1 MKYSIYFILIL
12 LYSCATVGN
21 LGGGPVDEKPPILL
35 DTSIKDLN
43 FNSKEIVLEFD
54 EYITLNNATKNIFIL
69 PRHST
74 LKSKISGKKL
84 IIHFDSTLYEN
95 TTYNLVIDKGIQ
107 DYNANNTYSFQT
119 TFSTGPYKDTN
130 TITVKIP
137 GFSLYKSLKIGLTE
151 TQNID
156 SFKTFK
162 SDYIYEVNKELYVFG
177 GLNAKKRHIWL
188 FTDEDDNN
196 IPDINK
202 PIDFIL
208 NAEVDSIY
216 NLNPNIWM
224 KPFTI
229 LKIKQD
235 TSYTKIYHTP
245 NRNHR
250 YNIHTLIGVKQ
261 TDIVYSTS
269 DSTVIYKSELVF
281 NTRIDTVRKINAIKE
296 AQALLLN
303 SIKIYRLQK
312 SYSIYFNVPQIYS
325 SKNSNNSQR
334 IINTSIKQDSLV
346 LTQYKTS
353 VSDTI
358 YIKDVLI
365 EEINKLS
372 YLKISLTDSTQS
384 IFDVKIIKDGKII
397 KSYYGVNTIED
408 YIEPGI
414 YTILIYPLNYESEFN
429 PFEGDKMSLPIYEKT
444 LYLKASWEEILEVK
458 L

>member
-1 MKYSIYFILIL
+1 MKYSIYLFLIL

-21 LGGGPVDEKPPILL
+21 LGGGPVDETPPVLL
-35 DTSIKDLN
+35 DTSIQDLN

-74 LKSKISGKKL
+74 LKSKVSGKKL
-84 IIHFDSTLYEN
+84 IIHFDSTLHQN
-95 TTYNLVIDKGIQ
+95 TTYNLVIDKGLQ

-130 TITVKIP
+130 YIKVNIP

-151 TQNID
+151 SQSID
-156 SFKTFK
+156 SFKFFK
-162 SDYIYEVNKELYVFG
+162 SDYIYEVNKETYKFG

-188 FTDEDDNN
+188 FTDEDNN
-196 IPDINK
+196 NVPDINK

-208 NAEVDSIY
+208 NAEVDSTY
-216 NLNPNIWM
+216 KLNPTEWM

-229 LKIKQD
+229 LKVKQD
-235 TSYTKIYHTP
+235 SLYTKIYHTP
-245 NRNHR
+245 FRNHR
-250 YNIHTLIGVKQ
+250 FNIHSLIGLNQ
-261 TDIVYSTS
+261 NDIIYSTA
-269 DSTVIYKSELVF
+269 DSTVIYNSELKL
-281 NTRIDTVRKINAIKE
+281 NTKIDTVRKINAIKE

-303 SIKIYRLQK
+303 SIKIYKLQK
-312 SYSIYFNVPQIYS
+312 TYSIYYNVPQIYT
-325 SKNSNNSQR
+325 NNENDNIQR
-334 IINTSIKQDSLV
+334 FITTTIKQDSLV
-346 LTQYKTS
+346 FIQAKTL

-358 YIKDVLI
+358 FIKDVLI
-365 EEINKLS
+365 EETNKLS
-372 YLKISLTDSTQS
+372 YLKISLIDSIQS
-384 IFDVKIIKDGKII
+384 NFDIKIIKEGKTI
-397 KSYYGVNTIED
+397 KSYYGVKNIED

-414 YTILIYPLNYESEFN
+414 YTILIYPLNYEYNFN
-429 PFEGDKMSLPIYEKT
+429 PFNGEKISLPIYEKT